1 MKIRSRSADLIFKF
15 THKDLHTKLISKF
28 KFVGHLLSEEI
39 PSDPMLKLLSSGS
52 REISL
57 KASCWVSPPYA
68 SKTPAPRAFSSTAR
82 SGSPSRPPLRPPPRN
97 HVAVFVCRPPRAR
110 PLRPRRYAPSPS
122 GSFLAWR
129 ALTSGW
135 MACGG
140 RERKGR
146 ATMGRARC
154 PPEAFGEGRRRG
166 ALLPPCPSSQRS
178 VGGTGRQSV
187 PPDSR
192 HPDRARFSAF
202 LCVRPP
208 PRWRDGGCGRPA
220 WSETAALL
228 ALVLRRDPPSSDSPT
243 VAAPPEAALL
253 PSPLLRPAA
262 VSQDNS
268 VPV

>member
-154 PPEAFGEGRRRG
+154 PPEIAALCRRDWPPVGSSRLSSPVSWPLLCLLVRSASSPVARRRLWEARLVRDRRSFGPRPPPGPPLLRLSDGRGPSRGRAPPFASPSPRGEGRGRR
-166 ALLPPCPSSQRS
+166 
-178 VGGTGRQSV
+178 
-187 PPDSR
+187 PPDGE
-192 HPDRARFSAF
+192 
-202 LCVRPP
+202 
-208 PRWRDGGCGRPA
+208 GGGSGTP
-220 WSETAALL
+220 
-228 ALVLRRDPPSSDSPT
+228 
-243 VAAPPEAALL
+243 
-253 PSPLLRPAA
+253 
-262 VSQDNS
+262 
-268 VPV
+268 VP